1 MIQNGCI
8 FPLLTYAFCLNEL
21 MDDFFFFN
29 VETSQNTQPDFLA
42 VENIFNLFCFSLEL
56 LGILKL
62 LAAMEDITAESAQQ
76 FKMFLN
82 HTPSL
87 HNNKLLKMNNLKISM
102 GNDF

>member
-1 MIQNGCI
+1 
-8 FPLLTYAFCLNEL
+8 
-21 MDDFFFFN
+21 
-29 VETSQNTQPDFLA
+29 
-42 VENIFNLFCFSLEL
+42 
-56 LGILKL
+56 
-62 LAAMEDITAESAQQ
+62 MEDITAESAQQ